1 MHDEKEYPEVLFPNR
16 FTHRQ
21 PWQADPNFSSPPLPA
36 TIPIYRLS
44 HITHRFEARSISS
57 KRGRFTFIPNQK
69 FGKSFDYADERV
81 GVTYKYKS
89 NNTYEKI
96 SSSALVFPGYL
107 SWWGIDVQELYAE
120 EEDCELL
127 DSILEERSNG
137 RYVPGYLA
145 ENTESQYGDRV
156 FSIELSDILQD
167 YSRARRGRTPCLKV
181 GGTLRY
187 RNEICYVV
195 MVCTEEDRL
204 DMPSITNGS
213 PQFQSNGLVD
223 RNGIV
228 GNYQKKPNFNATSII
243 KSEKAGPD
251 PTERKKFLYNYF
263 SWEQMVFAFYFP
275 REGQSLKCKHTH
287 VNRFEVSHFPCPK
300 C

>member
-1 MHDEKEYPEVLFPNR
+1 MHDQKEYPEILFPNR
-16 FTHRQ
+16 FTYQQ
-21 PWQADPNFSSPPLPA
+21 PWQADPDFSDPPLPA

-44 HITHRFEARSISS
+44 HITHTLEASSISS
-57 KRGRFTFIPNQK
+57 SRGRFTFVANQK
-69 FGKSFDYADERV
+69 FGKCFDYADERV
-81 GVTYKYKS
+81 GVTYRYKS
-89 NNTYEKI
+89 DNTYEKI

-107 SWWGIDVQELYAE
+107 SWWGIDVQVLYE

-127 DSILEERSNG
+127 DSILEERSDG

-145 ENTESQYGDRV
+145 EDTESQYGDQA
-156 FSIELSDILQD
+156 FSIKLSKILRD
-167 YSRARRGRTPCLKV
+167 YSRARRGHTPSLKV

-187 RNEICYVV
+187 LNEICYVV
-195 MVCTEEDRL
+195 MVCTQEDRL

-228 GNYQKKPNFNATSII
+228 VDYRKKPSFNATSII
-243 KSEKAGPD
+243 KSEIAGPD
-251 PTERKKFLYNYF
+251 PTGKNKYLYDYF
-263 SWEQMVFAFYFP
+263 SWEQIVFAFYFP
-275 REGQSLKCKHTH
+275 RKGQNLECTH
-287 VNRFEVSHFPCPK
+287 VHRSEVSHCVKYCPK